1 MNPNLGISI
10 YTQLSYF
17 SGAMTV
23 ITKPLSHENEKK
35 EEKVNFAVFY

>member
-1 MNPNLGISI
+1 MNPNLSISI

-17 SGAMTV
+17 SVAMTV

-35 EEKVNFAVFY
+35 EEKVTFVLFY